1 MRFVVWQDFELSGL
15 LFVHY
20 PLLGNIESVQNCSI
34 EKEPRRSIV
43 IHDLNKREILFLPG
57 ARLRSGSQR
66 SPLRTPAIRHMMR
79 YDSGSCGYV
88 DGNVGAFAED
98 AIGHTGLIDL
108 KIENRR
114 LTLCNAEFLFSR
126 WSYW

>member
-1 MRFVVWQDFELSGL
+1 MRFVVRQNFELPGL
-15 LFVHY
+15 LFVPC
-20 PLLGNIESVQNCSI
+20 PLLGNIDSVQTCSI

-43 IHDLNKREILFLPG
+43 IHDLNKREVPFLPG
-57 ARLRSGSQR
+57 ARLQSGSQW

-79 YDSGSCGYV
+79 YDSGSSGYV

-98 AIGHTGLIDL
+98 ALGHTGLIDL

-114 LTLCNAEFLFSR
+114 LTLCNAEFLF
-126 WSYW
+126 